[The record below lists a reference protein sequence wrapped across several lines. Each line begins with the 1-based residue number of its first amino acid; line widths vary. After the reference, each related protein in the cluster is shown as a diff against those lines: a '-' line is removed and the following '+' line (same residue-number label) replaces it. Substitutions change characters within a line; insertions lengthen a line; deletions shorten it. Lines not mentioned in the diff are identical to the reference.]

1 MPPIYDRVMSRR
13 YDQSCPS
20 LERNQ
25 PVPVA
30 VCRQANPF
38 IPAGLR
44 VHAATLFA
52 ESEALSARCRA
63 FPGTRSSCSA
73 RKPMAATSPIDIA
86 RSRLRYVARPTLFVL
101 RLPASCERTVGTT
114 RRYSSKPH
122 GIAVHNSHP
131 AQSDGCA
138 PLLTARG
145 SECRFRTGGCGGLGI
160 SRQSQAASS
169 VALGLAAP

>member
-1 MPPIYDRVMSRR
+1 MASMPPIYDRVMSRR

-52 ESEALSARCRA
+52 ESQAFARHDQELAGSSREVCLQICRQ
-63 FPGTRSSCSA
+63 P
-73 RKPMAATSPIDIA
+73 
-86 RSRLRYVARPTLFVL
+86 
-101 RLPASCERTVGTT
+101 ETVGVCGAVASQGWLHRLVLHAGFEV
-114 RRYSSKPH
+114 RR
-122 GIAVHNSHP
+122 
-131 AQSDGCA
+131 
-138 PLLTARG
+138 
-145 SECRFRTGGCGGLGI
+145 
-160 SRQSQAASS
+160 SQ
-169 VALGLAAP
+169 